1 MRHSQPLESEE
12 LRALERFTDTFV
24 TCTRCVTVAGEEAV
38 KIAEETNWHGHS
50 NSCKKGG
57 ARLCRWKFPRY
68 PLART
73 IFVDANRDTSEEWKM
88 EASVRD
94 EILDR
99 VMRVLVEEKDG
110 RTVLSRQVKRIMEAK
125 RYPNVVKLN
134 LEYFVKMM

>member
-1 MRHSQPLESEE
+1 M
-12 LRALERFTDTFV
+12 
-24 TCTRCVTVAGEEAV
+24 AGEEAV

-50 NSCKKGG
+50 KSCKKGG
-57 ARLCRWKFPRY
+57 ARLCRWKFPRF

-73 IFVDANRDTSEEWKM
+73 IFVDANRDDSEEWKM

-110 RTVLSRQVKRIMEAK
+110 RTVLSRKQC
-125 RYPNVVKLN
+125 
-134 LEYFVKMM
+134 